1 MTNKRAHEE
10 NRISWNAATRQ
21 HNTHKGDQA
30 KFLRE
35 GGSTLFDEEID
46 LLGDVNGKSLVH
58 LQCNAGQ
65 DTLSIASQL
74 GATVTGV
81 DISDEAI
88 TFAQQLSAD
97 SAIPGTFIRSDLYD
111 WFEQNETQ
119 YDVVFVSY
127 GAVGWL
133 SDINAW
139 GRGIAKALKPGGHF
153 VLVEFHPVFGMFE
166 GDYDLTYDYMGGR
179 HYAFDTGVGD
189 YVGQSGE
196 ALLVDNAATPDDAPW
211 ENPNPAHE
219 FAWGLAEIIMALVNA
234 GLQIELLHEYPYSN
248 GFKRF
253 EDMRPL
259 AGRRWTAP
267 EDKPTIPMMFGI
279 RAVKPA

>member
-1 MTNKRAHEE
+1 MDKRAHEE

-46 LLGDVNGKSLVH
+46 LLGDIREKSLVH

-65 DTLSIASQL
+65 DTLSIASKL

-97 SAIPGTFIRSDLYD
+97 SGIPGTFIRSDLYD
-111 WFEQNETQ
+111 WFEQNETR

-127 GAVGWL
+127 GAITWL
-133 SDINAW
+133 SDIDTW

-153 VLVEFHPVFGMFE
+153 VLVEFHPVFGMLE
-166 GDYDLTYDYMGGR
+166 NDYELFYDYMGGK

-189 YVGQSGE
+189 YVGESGE
-196 ALLVDNAATPDDAPW
+196 ALLVDNAAKPTDDPW
-211 ENPNPAHE
+211 VNPNPAHE
-219 FAWGLAEIIMALVNA
+219 FTWGLAEVIMALVNA
-234 GLQIELLHEYPYSN
+234 GLQIDVFREYPYSN

-253 EDMRPL
+253 ENMRTL
-259 AGRRWTAP
+259 TGRRWTTP

-279 RAVKPA
+279 RATQSA